1 MSDTQHGT
9 VTVLLAQVKAG
20 NRAAFKEL
28 FTLLYDQLHGLAHA
42 QRLGW
47 HGDDTLNT
55 SVLVHEAYMRLVAQD
70 QLDIES
76 RAHFQSVAARA
87 MRQILIDY
95 ARGKKAQKRGGDHV
109 TVTLDE
115 MKLEDSGPE
124 ITDERAESLI
134 ALDESLARL
143 SELDERHARVVE
155 CRFFGG
161 MTISDTAA
169 ALDVSTRTVER
180 DWAAA
185 KAWLYRDMKL
195 TAEPE

>member
-1 MSDTQHGT
+1 MNDSRHST

-20 NRAAFKEL
+20 NHAAFDEL
-28 FTLLYDQLHGLAHA
+28 FPLVYEELHGLAHA
-42 QRLGW
+42 QRVGW
-47 HGDDTLNT
+47 RGDDTMNT
-55 SVLVHEAYMRLVAQD
+55 SALVHEAYLKLAAQD
-70 QLDIES
+70 QLDIEG

-87 MRQILIDY
+87 MRQILINY
-95 ARGKKAQKRGGDHV
+95 ARGKKAQKRGGDRVAV
-109 TVTLDE
+109 TFDE
-115 MKLEDSGPE
+115 MKLEDQGPE

-134 ALDESLARL
+134 ALDDSLARL

-161 MTISDTAA
+161 MTITDTAA

-180 DWAAA
+180 DWAMA
-185 KAWLYRDMKL
+185 KAWLYQDMKL